1 MVEFSTMVILVSMY
15 LTIFSHVRE
24 SDSYADNLKD
34 KHQNM
39 KPHLITCMHYSS
51 QTTIEYYEIT

>member
-1 MVEFSTMVILVSMY
+1 MVILVSMY

-39 KPHLITCMHYSS
+39 KRHLITCMHYSS